1 MNTSYAIGD
10 LHGCSKTFRKLV
22 LDVIKLKK
30 TDELYCLGDY
40 VDRGPDSKGVIDFI
54 LELREQ
60 GYHVFTLRGN
70 HDQMMMD
77 SNSNY
82 EKFRHWVQN
91 GGNAT
96 LKSFGIESYDELDS
110 KYKTFLYE
118 TQYYF
123 EIGNYILVHAGLNFR
138 YDDPLEDTHAM
149 MWIRGFSVDEK
160 KLAGRIIVHGHTP
173 LALDVIREQAGQHVI
188 DIDGGCVY
196 KQLTGLGHLVALNL
210 TNGEFIAEENC
221 E

>member
-1 MNTSYAIGD
+1 MNKYAIGD

-22 LDVIKLKK
+22 TDVIKLKK

-60 GYHVFTLRGN
+60 GYTVYTLRGN

-77 SNSNY
+77 SGNNR
-82 EKFRHWVQN
+82 ENFRHWVQN
-91 GGNAT
+91 GGSAT
-96 LKSFGIESYDELDS
+96 LKSFGIESYDQLDS
-110 KYKTFLYE
+110 KYKTFFYE
-118 TQYYF
+118 TQYYL
-123 EIGNYILVHAGLNFR
+123 ETGKYILVHAGLNFKD
-138 YDDPLEDTHAM
+138 DDPFQDTHSM
-149 MWIRGFSVDEK
+149 MWIRGFRVDEN

-173 LALDVIREQAGQHVI
+173 LPLEVILTQADQNVI
-188 DIDGGCVY
+188 DLDGGCVY
-196 KQLTGLGHLVALNL
+196 RQLTGMGYLVALNL
-210 TNGEFIAEENC
+210 NSGEFITQENC

>member
-1 MNTSYAIGD
+1 MANKFAIGD

-22 LDVIKLKK
+22 TEVIQLRKK
-30 TDELYCLGDY
+30 DELYCLGDY

-60 GYHVFTLRGN
+60 GYQVYTLRGN

-77 SNSNY
+77 SGSNR
-82 EKFRHWVQN
+82 ENFNHWVQN
-91 GGNAT
+91 GGSAT
-96 LKSFGIESYDELDS
+96 LKSFGIESYNELDS
-110 KYKTFLYE
+110 KYKTFFYE

-123 EIGNYILVHAGLNFR
+123 ETGNYILVHAGLNFK
-138 YDDPLEDTHAM
+138 DDPFQDTHAM
-149 MWIRGFSVDEK
+149 MWIRGFRVDEN

-173 LALDVIREQAGQHVI
+173 IPWEVIRKQAGQNVI

-196 KQLTGLGHLVALNL
+196 PQLTGMGHLVALNL
-210 TNGEFIAEENC
+210 SSGEFIAEKNC